1 MVNVL
6 GADIPIG
13 IGSFTGGLGSGI
25 VYWITI
31 AIIVF
36 LAFLVLVGLGFLWY
50 MSNVFNRRVIVYE
63 NISGQGWKKTYVDR
77 ARLVKIGN
85 SGEEVLYLLKKK
97 VYRTAYG
104 KKMGDN
110 EYWFAVGQDGYWY
123 NVVLGDLDTKMGM
136 LDIEP
141 IDRDMRY
148 MYVAIS
154 MLADQEYTKKTFM
167 EKYGLFML
175 NFIFM
180 AVMLIGIWFLLNKIG
195 GIAVAMD
202 GAVKS
207 VPAIQ
212 ETTRQ
217 TIGALANIC
226 TPSGLGVA

>member
-13 IGSFTGGLGSGI
+13 IGSFSGGLGSGI

-31 AIIVF
+31 AVIIF
-36 LAFLVLVGLGFLWY
+36 LAFLILVGLGFLWY
-50 MSNVFNRRVIVYE
+50 MSNVFNKRITLYE
-63 NISGQGWKKTYVDR
+63 NISGQGWKKTFTDR

-104 KKMGDN
+104 KKMDTN
-110 EYWFAVGQDGYWY
+110 EYWFAVGQDVYWY
-123 NVVLGDLDTKMGM
+123 NFVLGDLDAKMGI

-154 MLADQEYTKKTFM
+154 MLSDQEYTKKTFF
-167 EKYGLFML
+167 EKYGLFMM
-175 NFIFM
+175 NFFFM
-180 AVMLIGIWFLLNKIG
+180 CVMLIGIWFLLNKIG
-195 GIAVAMD
+195 GIATAMD
-202 GAVKS
+202 QAVKS

-212 ETTRQ
+212 Q
-217 TIGALANIC
+217 TSKEIVGALGNIC
-226 TPSGLGVA
+226 TPSQLVPA